1 MLQHGQHYLAKCVS
15 RYDSLYAPSSG
26 SPQALRKGFRGMQL
40 CNMWRQ
46 DSAYIIKLV
55 LHDGRLAL
63 EAHVLVLPLRLQL
76 PRLPHACLQPQTPL
90 VPKASCQ
97 AISHQDAR

>member
-1 MLQHGQHYLAKCVS
+1 
-15 RYDSLYAPSSG
+15 
-26 SPQALRKGFRGMQL
+26 MQL

-76 PRLPHACLQPQTPL
+76 PRLPHACLQPQTP
-90 VPKASCQ
+90 PGTKGFMPSN
-97 AISHQDAR
+97 